1 MISCGENKYNM
12 DISSAAAVLLCS
24 VEDTLSPSFGVLVES
39 KTLVVE
45 FEFDEHADCVTVIE
59 RQ

>member
-1 MISCGENKYNM
+1 MNINFA
-12 DISSAAAVLLCS
+12 SAVRLRI
-24 VEDTLSPSFGVLVES
+24 EDDTLSPSFGVLVES